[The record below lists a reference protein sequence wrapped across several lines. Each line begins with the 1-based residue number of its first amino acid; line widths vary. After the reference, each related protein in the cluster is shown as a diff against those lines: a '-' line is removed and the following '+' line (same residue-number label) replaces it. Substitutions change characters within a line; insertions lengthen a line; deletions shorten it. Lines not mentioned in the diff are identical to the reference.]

1 MSSSE
6 ELLNCRR
13 LLGAMQ
19 LINVN
24 EAACVSNYRSPVRL
38 AKFLFGQ
45 HTFESG
51 RWAPSN
57 RWRSWLQVAQLA
69 VSCEKTESKQNQ
81 DQVLVPRAGCLLAH
95 LPLHLATC
103 LKQSAQ
109 KVTTIEQNTFLC
121 FYFFASFFF
130 VLLCPFSIFT
140 PPPHLFFLL
149 FALPKAAEL
158 QQCPLQ
164 DVAVCV
170 CAGACVLDKDASFL
184 LLAWH
189 FEKCS
194 QRVASTLSGASF
206 CSAWKPAAF
215 EVCVSAYVTWLHV
228 LLHSLQS
235 PVSRLLL
242 PESSVLP
249 APTPTALG
257 NNLKCKIMRK
267 AGAVRQTQDA
277 GCHLLTANRV
287 ALVVLVVGT

>member
-69 VSCEKTESKQNQ
+69 VSCEKTESRQNQ

-121 FYFFASFFF
+121 FYFFASFLFYCAPFPFF
-130 VLLCPFSIFT
+130 PTPFIFST
-140 PPPHLFFLL
+140 FCLAKSSRTTTMPSPG
-149 FALPKAAEL
+149 
-158 QQCPLQ
+158 CGC
-164 DVAVCV
+164 VCV
-170 CAGACVLDKDASFL
+170 C
-184 LLAWH
+184 W
-189 FEKCS
+189 
-194 QRVASTLSGASF
+194 
-206 CSAWKPAAF
+206 
-215 EVCVSAYVTWLHV
+215 
-228 LLHSLQS
+228 
-235 PVSRLLL
+235 RLC
-242 PESSVLP
+242 PW
-249 APTPTALG
+249 
-257 NNLKCKIMRK
+257 
-267 AGAVRQTQDA
+267 
-277 GCHLLTANRV
+277 
-287 ALVVLVVGT
+287 